1 MIKIREWKSLKA
13 VPSLQ
18 FGGGLRLVAHL
29 VPYRG
34 SMKCIHS
41 IISLYPSS
49 YKPPNFSP
57 SCSTTRSQK
66 NYLERPQS
74 IETRKKKQDEQRKLN
89 RKKWKGNL
97 LIRYIDIRDGG
108 LKDVPPGE
116 GGGGEMI
123 APRQGPQENIMELVF
138 LLSQVQLISK

>member
-41 IISLYPSS
+41 IIPLYPSS

-57 SCSTTRSQK
+57 TAPQ
-66 NYLERPQS
+66 LEVKR
-74 IETRKKKQDEQRKLN
+74 II
-89 RKKWKGNL
+89 WKG
-97 LIRYIDIRDGG
+97 
-108 LKDVPPGE
+108 LK
-116 GGGGEMI
+116 
-123 APRQGPQENIMELVF
+123 A
-138 LLSQVQLISK
+138 